1 MYFSVTIKITNNEK
15 NFWDNF
21 IYVYNILWNIYD
33 SLWFHYAFKPAIK
46 LDFFFYH
53 VQLDR

>member
-15 NFWDNF
+15 IFWDNF

-33 SLWFHYAFKPAIK
+33 SLWFYYAFKPAIK